1 MNDISDLSG
10 AIVIKTDQ
18 LNAEDFIGDITMDIV
33 ITRVDYK
40 KGASQQSLSL
50 HSEGLQPFKPCLT
63 MIKALIEIWGKDGRQ
78 WVGRTLTLYR
88 RIDVDFGKQK
98 NIGGVRISHFS
109 DMPSPVHKMMLT
121 VRRGLK
127 EEHTFYRWEPTDYT
141 AIIKRFMAIGSQEEK
156 DAVWVNFNEAQRTAI
171 NNSITG
177 VK

>member
-40 KGASQQSLSL
+40 QGASQQPLSL

-109 DMPSPVHKMMLT
+109 DMPNPVHKMMLT

-127 EEHTFYRWEPTDYT
+127 EEHTFYRWEPTDFT
-141 AIIKRFMAIGSQEEK
+141 AIIQQYMALGTKEK
-156 DAVWVNFNEAQRTAI
+156 EAAMWANLTPPQQYAI
-171 NNSITG
+171 QNSING